1 MKNDANNV
9 LVDQDGLYGDGP
21 GAAVVTIEVD
31 GRKLQLPR
39 STLINILNS
48 AGNRVGEKLATPEVE
63 HGRTMTLLKAQGHEL
78 RDAVNE
84 NSAINYRYWK
94 DLETFCQ
101 QLHDFARSS
110 R

>member
-31 GRKLQLPR
+31 GRRLQLPR

-48 AGNRVGEKLATPEVE
+48 AGNRASAERLKMEVK
-63 HGRTMTLLKAQGHEL
+63 T
-78 RDAVNE
+78 RDM
-84 NSAINYRYWK
+84 NYEVDHRYWA
-94 DLETFCQ
+94 DLESFCEQ
-101 QLHDFARSS
+101 INKFARSS